1 LSLILIL
8 LGLLI
13 LNREFFNS
21 ILIKNQWRAFSL
33 AAITLIFLVILFV
46 STDPVREIGTIPMLM
61 CVIVWCIIKV
71 KLIIFDSTKI
81 CYVETSNLIGESA
94 SRPKYPGEWASRP
107 NYYKYPDEYHS
118 HAISEML
125 QLFPTSPSQ
134 QTKLEGLRWYFYPQF
149 YTGQLKAVKVRHTI
163 SPIEDYSSLD
173 ELKTAWEKVN
183 EIIYNLY
190 KIEYQSPMNVP
201 LAIRDVKEPLMVVSN
216 EVLYKSHTLL
226 DGSLTG
232 VELESQS
239 LIVMLT
245 ILWFKIMTGFMVYG
259 VKFYS
264 DPNFRLLLRT
274 FQEFYSG
281 KSPMDSKDI
290 LFMIYVHLINRFP
303 HQKKFLTKEHLIW
316 LCKIFAP
323 RPWGKSL

>member
-1 LSLILIL
+1 ML
-8 LGLLI
+8 
-13 LNREFFNS
+13 
-21 ILIKNQWRAFSL
+21 
-33 AAITLIFLVILFV
+33 
-46 STDPVREIGTIPMLM
+46 TIPMLIST
-61 CVIVWCIIKV
+61 IVWCIIKV
-71 KLIIFDSTKI
+71 KLIVFDSTKI
-81 CYVETSNLIGESA
+81 CYMETSNLIGESA
-94 SRPKYPGEWASRP
+94 SRPKYPAEWASRP
-107 NYYKYPDEYHS
+107 NYYSYLYEYHS
-118 HAISEML
+118 HAISQML
-125 QLFPTSPSQ
+125 KLFPTSPSQ

-149 YTGQLKAVKVRHTI
+149 YTGQLKAVKIRHTI

-190 KIEYQSPMNVP
+190 KIEYQSAMNVH
-201 LAIRDVKEPLMVVSN
+201 LAMRDVKEPLMVVSN

-226 DGSLTG
+226 DGSLTE

-245 ILWFKIMTGFMVYG
+245 ILWFKMMIGFIVYG
-259 VKFYS
+259 AKFYS
-264 DPNFRLLLRT
+264 DPNFRSLLRT

-281 KSPMDSKDI
+281 KSPMDSKDL
-290 LFMIYVHLINRFP
+290 LFMIYVHLIKKFT
-303 HQKKFLTKEHLIW
+303 HQKKFLTKEHFIR